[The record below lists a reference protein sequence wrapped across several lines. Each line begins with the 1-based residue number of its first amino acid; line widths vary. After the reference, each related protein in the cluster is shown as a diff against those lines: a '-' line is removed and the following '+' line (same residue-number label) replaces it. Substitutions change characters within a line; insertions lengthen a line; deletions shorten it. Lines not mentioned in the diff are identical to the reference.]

1 MSVSWY
7 SPVNVMLLDDHPV
20 VRHGLQLSLERETGI
35 EVVGSFSTTD
45 ALLDALATRDAHVLV
60 VDYSLGPQEVDGV
73 SLIRALR
80 FRSPESHV
88 LVVSGHY
95 NPATVSLALRA
106 GARGFVGKTQPLSE
120 LAEAIRTVAAGRSY
134 LNPLMAAELDLIA
147 APKPIAVDA
156 QCERTLSRNE
166 KLSPREREVLRCF
179 LDGMSVTHIAEKF
192 DRSVNTIS
200 TQKQAAFRKLGIRTD
215 NELFKIRHEIDGA

>member
-1 MSVSWY
+1 MSASWY

-20 VRHGLQLSLERETGI
+20 VRHGLFLSLEREKGI
-35 EVVGSFSTTD
+35 EVVGSFARTEE
-45 ALLDALATRDAHVLV
+45 LLDALSTRKADVLI

-73 SLIRALR
+73 NLIRALR
-80 FRSPESHV
+80 FHSPESPI

-106 GARGFVGKTQPLSE
+106 GAKGFVGKIQPLAE
-120 LAEAIRTVAAGRSY
+120 LADAIRTVAAGRSY
-134 LNPLMAAELDLIA
+134 LSPLMAAELDLIA
-147 APKPIAVDA
+147 APKPIAVDID
-156 QCERTLSRNE
+156 CVRTLSRNE

-192 DRSVNTIS
+192 GRSVNTIS
-200 TQKQAAFRKLGIRTD
+200 TQKQSAFRKLGIRTD
-215 NELFKIRHEIDGA
+215 NELFKIRHEIEGT

>member
-1 MSVSWY
+1 MNVPWY

-20 VRHGLQLSLERETGI
+20 VRHGLLLSLERENGI
-35 EVVGSFSTTD
+35 VVVGNYATAS
-45 ALLDALATRDAHVLV
+45 AMLDALSTHDAQVLI
-60 VDYSLGPQEVDGV
+60 VDYSLGPHEVDGV

-80 FRSPESHV
+80 FHSPESHV
-88 LVVSGHY
+88 LIVSGHY

-106 GARGFVGKTQPLSE
+106 GARGFVGKTQPLCE

-147 APKPIAVDA
+147 TPKPIAIDA
-156 QCERTLSRNE
+156 DCERTLSRNE

-192 DRSVNTIS
+192 GRSVNTIS
-200 TQKQAAFRKLGIRTD
+200 TQKQSAFRKLGIRTD